1 MSNGDGQE
9 NRQEQGGVKSELM
22 MSMNL
27 ENSGAEEQHRNNPF
41 IVIPQSGLEPLERDT
56 GQFRGLMETLWG
68 PRRFTNVKSLLTG

>member
-9 NRQEQGGVKSELM
+9 NRQEQGGVKSELA

-27 ENSGAEEQHRNNPF
+27 ENSGGGAHRNNPCV
-41 IVIPQSGLEPLERDT
+41 VIPQSGREPLERDT

-68 PRRFTNVKSLLTG
+68 PRRFTNVSSLLTG